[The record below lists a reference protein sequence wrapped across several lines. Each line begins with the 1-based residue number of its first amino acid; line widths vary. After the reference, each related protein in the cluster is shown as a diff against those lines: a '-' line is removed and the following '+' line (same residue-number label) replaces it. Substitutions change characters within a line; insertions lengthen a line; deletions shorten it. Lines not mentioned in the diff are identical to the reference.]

1 MGYFIAW
8 GIKYQ
13 HARMKNENN
22 ENEIGVY
29 LVEGDLGSPLIGTR
43 IRYSYFTDYN
53 LRAKSDG
60 L

>member
-22 ENEIGVY
+22 ENEIGAY
-29 LVEGDLGSPLIGTR
+29 LVGGDLGGPLIGTR
-43 IRYSYFTDYN
+43 NKIFLFY
-53 LRAKSDG
+53 G